1 MGVEVLKKKPHV
13 LLSSSGSEDLSEKE
27 NTPPTESTPLPSEIG
42 HQSDRNERIADWLE
56 NQPDITIKKLPVQ
69 AQEEQ
74 DEELEELLVQA
85 QEQEEDDNSK
95 SGAG

>member
-56 NQPDITIKKLPVQ
+56 KLGRIFQQLLRIK
-69 AQEEQ
+69 
-74 DEELEELLVQA
+74 DT
-85 QEQEEDDNSK
+85 
-95 SGAG
+95 